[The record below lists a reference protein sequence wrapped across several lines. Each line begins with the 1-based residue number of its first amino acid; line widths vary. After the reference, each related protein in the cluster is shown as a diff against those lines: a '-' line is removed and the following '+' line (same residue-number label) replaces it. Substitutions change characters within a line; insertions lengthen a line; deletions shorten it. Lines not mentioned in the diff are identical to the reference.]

1 VRTEPRDDGAPDA
14 PDAFA
19 WAASGAMALTGHA
32 DGPPLLPRG
41 PVMTRLR
48 ATARAIAAA
57 SSRVGTAVD
66 LEPELATVLTGRA
79 AQLGLH
85 RHGRRSAA
93 GATRLL
99 PAADGWV
106 AISLAR
112 LADIEAVPAVVEAPV
127 RDGDAWPA
135 LIEFAARAKAHD
147 VAARGQLF
155 GIPTAALPQPSEP
168 AVPSVRIVGAGA
180 SRAAPAPDR
189 PLVIDLSS
197 MWAGPLCAHVLGR
210 AGMRIV
216 KVEAVHRPDG
226 ARAGDQTFFDWLH
239 AGHES
244 VALDLGTDAGVRSL
258 HALIAHADIVI
269 EASRPRALLQ
279 LGIDARAAVAARPG
293 TTWVSITG
301 YGRDGDH
308 AQLVAFGDDAAVA
321 GGLVADDRDGA
332 PVFAGDAIADPL
344 TGLVAAHHALAAHL
358 AGGGAVV
365 DVAMAGVAATVGA
378 LAAEPGEPCVVER
391 AGTEWIVRSGAQTQV
406 VAEPQPIVGAAPG
419 EALGASTARVLAEFA
434 ET

>member
-1 VRTEPRDDGAPDA
+1 VRTEPRNDGGPEL

-19 WAASGAMALTGHA
+19 WAASGAMALTGHP
-32 DGPPLLPRG
+32 DGPPRLLRG
-41 PVMTRLR
+41 PVVTRMR
-48 ATARAIAAA
+48 ATVRAIAAA
-57 SSRVGTAVD
+57 STRLGTVVD

-79 AQLGLH
+79 AQLGLR

-127 RDGDAWPA
+127 RDGDTWAA
-135 LIEFAARAKAHD
+135 LAEFAARATAHD

-155 GIPTAALPQPSEP
+155 GIPAAALPQPSEP
-168 AVPSVRIVGAGA
+168 ARPPVRIIGAGA
-180 SRAAPAPDR
+180 SRVARAPDR
-189 PLVIDLSS
+189 PLVVDLSS

-210 AGMRIV
+210 AGMRVV

-226 ARAGDQTFFDWLH
+226 ARAGDRTFFDWLH

-244 VALDLGTDAGVRSL
+244 VALDLHNDEGVRAL
-258 HALIAHADIVI
+258 HALISRADMVI

-279 LGIDARAAVAARPG
+279 LGIDARTALTARPG
-293 TTWVSITG
+293 MTWVSITG
-301 YGRDGDH
+301 YGRDDDH
-308 AQLVAFGDDAAVA
+308 AHLVAFGDDAAVA
-321 GGLVADDRDGA
+321 GGLVADDHDGA

-358 AGGGAVV
+358 AGGGALI
-365 DVAMAGVAATVGA
+365 DVAMAGVAAT
-378 LAAEPGEPCVVER
+378 AAAPASDPDDECVVER
-391 AGTEWIVRSGAQTQV
+391 VGTQWTVRRGARTQV
-406 VAEPQPIVGAAPG
+406 VAEPQPIECAAPA
-419 EALGASTARVLAEFA
+419 EPMGASTAPVLAEISS
-434 ET
+434 